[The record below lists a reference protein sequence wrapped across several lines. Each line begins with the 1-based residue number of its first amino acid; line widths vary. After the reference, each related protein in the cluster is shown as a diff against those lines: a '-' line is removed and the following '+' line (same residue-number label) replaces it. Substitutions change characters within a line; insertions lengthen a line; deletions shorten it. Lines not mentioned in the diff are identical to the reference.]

1 MKTPARIC
9 CALLAAA
16 LHAAPQAQAAVTVL
30 SAGFDDVGA
39 LGGWLFVNQSM
50 PAGLPWFQGN
60 GGIFPAHAGGGNAYI
75 AANFLSAA
83 QGSGSIDNWLITPQ
97 LSLPG
102 AATLS
107 FYTRS
112 ARTPGFSDQLEVRY
126 STGGASIGDFSHLLL
141 SVGGGSAYP
150 ADWQQYTL
158 PADPGSTIRFAFRYT
173 GDAASAEYIGL
184 DTVLVSAVPEPSE
197 WLMLAAGLLLV
208 LWRGRRPPRGMH
220 CSPPLRTRGGG
231 GAAPLPAMPATLL
244 LRPLALAAVLVG
256 AGLASGAAA
265 AGQDGMIVVRDPDT
279 GALRAPTAAEFA
291 ALRAQQVRPQAAA
304 PQIYVRPDGTR
315 QSRVSSRQIF
325 TLARRGADGTLASTC
340 VQGAQAAEAALRH
353 EGIRTQALSDTGE
366 HSHERQ

>member
-9 CALLAAA
+9 YALLAAA

-60 GGIFPAHAGGGNAYI
+60 GGIFPAQAGGGNAYI

-102 AATLS
+102 ATTLS

-112 ARTPGFSDQLEVRY
+112 AGTPGFSDQLEVRY

-150 ADWQQYTL
+150 ADWQQHTL
-158 PADPGSTIRFAFRYT
+158 SADPGSTVRLAFRYT

-184 DTVLVSAVPEPSE
+184 DTVLVNAVPEPSE

-208 LWRGRRPPRGMH
+208 LWRGRRLPRAMR

-231 GAAPLPAMPATLL
+231 GAAAPLPATLS
-244 LRPLALAAVLVG
+244 LRPLALAAMLAG
-256 AGLASGAAA
+256 AGVASGAAA

-279 GALRAPTAAEFA
+279 GALRAPTAADFA
-291 ALRAQQVRPQAAA
+291 ALRAQQVRPPAAA
-304 PQIYVRPDGTR
+304 PQIYLRPDGTR
-315 QSRVSSRQIF
+315 QSRVSNRQIF
-325 TLARRGADGTLASTC
+325 ALATRGADGALASTC
-340 VQGAQAAEAALRH
+340 VQGAQAAEAALRQ
-353 EGIRTQALSDTGE
+353 EGIRAQAPSDSGE
-366 HSHERQ
+366 HSHARH